1 MNAAGRQ
8 DAPTLTKSA
17 LGYAMLNRRGATDLL
32 MSSLVAPLTAQGLRL
47 CGCVQENVERP
58 GAAKCDMLVR
68 TLPKGR
74 SYQISQ
80 SLGAGA
86 RGCRLDAGAL
96 EQAVADVADGLR
108 GGADLVII
116 NKFGKHEAD
125 GRGFCR
131 AIGDAMIAGFP
142 TMVGVSPV
150 NLDSFQAFAGGLER
164 RLDADPM
171 RLLAWAKRAV
181 ATAMPRG

>member
-1 MNAAGRQ
+1 
-8 DAPTLTKSA
+8 
-17 LGYAMLNRRGATDLL
+17 MLNRRGATDLL

-116 NKFGKHEAD
+116 NKFGKHEAA
-125 GRGFCR
+125 GRGFCGV
-131 AIGDAMIAGFP
+131 IGEAMAAGIP
-142 TMVGVSPV
+142 VLVGLNQLNHNAFLDFSDGMAEPV
-150 NLDSFQAFAGGLER
+150 EADLES
-164 RLDADPM
+164 
-171 RLLAWAKRAV
+171 LLAWVERSVGGSAV
-181 ATAMPRG
+181 